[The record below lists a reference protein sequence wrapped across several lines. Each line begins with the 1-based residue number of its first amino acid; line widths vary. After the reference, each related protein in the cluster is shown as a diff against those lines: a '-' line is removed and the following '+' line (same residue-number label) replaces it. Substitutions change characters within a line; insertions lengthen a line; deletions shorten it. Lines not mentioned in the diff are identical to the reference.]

1 MVDLTMLAPG
11 PAGTSMIGE
20 SNIEAAARRGL
31 AKQRQRDQE
40 MKFANEIPSK
50 DVYADT
56 EATLPAYKSPKEDK
70 SQPQLQPQLYDAN
83 DRYKSIIQTPSK
95 PQPEDSLNMN
105 SGEDSSERPVRENGL
120 RGKWERMRRR
130 LRG

>member
-31 AKQRQRDQE
+31 AKRRQREQE
-40 MKFANEIPSK
+40 MKFANEIPPK
-50 DVYADT
+50 DFYADT
-56 EATLPAYKSPKEDK
+56 TEATSPAYKSSTEDK
-70 SQPQLQPQLYDAN
+70 SQPQPRPHDVN
-83 DRYKSIIQTPSK
+83 DRRKSTIQAPSTP
-95 PQPEDSLNMN
+95 QTVDSLNMN